1 MEQSNLFDETKIL
14 TNTSHNGY
22 QRCLGLLEN
31 NPNTRDWRVLVEL
44 NAILN
49 YGSAACWWYP
59 YFLKEREEFMY
70 ESVKPSTLKVA
81 ELRSELGA
89 RGLPTTGK
97 KAELVSNLTANMES
111 SKDTTLKTV
120 SGKGKKKTK
129 RQLVADYKKLFP
141 QRTGMGT
148 SATVDEYINRCVGK
162 IVEEKYKDIILEP
175 NLDILRDFL
184 EEHKDTIN
192 RLIRQIQPG
201 HRSLLSW
208 TELFSSPTVTTAT
221 HRLQGW
227 GGVRIGGLI
236 QDLSWEES
244 KKFANPLYTLLSLS
258 DIRLTPHLL
267 LPWFLEELGLGGKV
281 TYRDIL
287 RVQDT
292 LNVNTNDRIRQNIS
306 DNSLKLTRVL
316 LEYIELPVLN
326 SRNCISPI
334 VEIIRYANMKYPNN
348 VLPNGNLYDEHN
360 DQQTEDRITN
370 IVNTATGMF
379 ELLVKFG
386 LKDQGLT
393 GLEFD
398 VLGETWRRVNSQ
410 RGLEKVMRYTDPR
423 DPHSQFTRAQR
434 LSLLCHSNLRKYWIE
449 SYETFN
455 RKKIVNVARGLEEEN
470 SPFSEMDYDTFRVLG
485 ETVKKSKVNRP
496 HPTTLRRNTISQGR
510 NQDLISAMQRL
521 NTSRGLKSLT
531 SPIGEGQGIDME
543 LIEKIMNTQRDLN
556 LIEDA
561 KYSES
566 RMGPEDYTEPPPPQF
581 QIGDNIMWGDGLK
594 GVVIGT
600 PKGNLK
606 ILGDNMKRYI
616 LSNKTRNMKLIE
628 REPEPF
634 IDEIDGGGSKKKK
647 RTKRKAKKK
656 MTIRKGQVKGNN
668 SAYFEF
674 KSGSSRK
681 FWRIT
686 KKGNKIIT
694 QYGKLGS
701 LGQMTTKDYGSK
713 VNQEY
718 DKLIQSKKK
727 KGYVEKMDFGD
738 PNPKKSTN
746 VEREYIKVCRKA
758 EKSKVLNPR
767 NKSLDCEGMLDQG
780 ESELKWMTQWH
791 KDALKKGEYDWDKYN
806 EHYKK
811 KRLLRG
817 GTQLETPQL
826 IIRTSEEDNPEL
838 LSPPVSENA
847 RIKFKG
853 MNDEEKIRSAFYSE
867 LAWGIPREHID
878 MFYIP
883 ILLSI
888 PIDEEIEYE
897 VNEYIKEK
905 SLLGRE
911 RGIFKTPK
919 QLLEMFLNMVSKEYE
934 DDIYQRL
941 EEEKERKQAEAQAAD
956 LEKHMEVLMEL
967 EKTMNVLIDNINDTM
982 QECTSKGIY
991 YEGCVKLHKLKKNK
1005 KDLEELIL
1013 QIKENIR
1020 ALF

>member
-1 MEQSNLFDETKIL
+1 MEQPDLFDETKIL

-31 NPNTRDWRVLVEL
+31 NPNTREWRVLVKL

-49 YGSAACWWYP
+49 QNSATCWWYP

-70 ESVKPSTLKVA
+70 DSVKPSTLKVA
-81 ELRSELGA
+81 ELRSELKE

-111 SKDTTLKTV
+111 SKETTLKTV

-141 QRTGMGT
+141 QGARMGT

-184 EEHKDTIN
+184 EEHKVTIN
-192 RLIRQIQPG
+192 RLILQIQPG

-208 TELFSSPTVTTAT
+208 TELFRSPTVTTAT

-227 GGVRIGGLI
+227 GGVRIGGLN
-236 QDLSWEES
+236 QDLAWEES

-258 DIRLTPHLL
+258 DKRLTTHLL
-267 LPWFLEELGLGGKV
+267 LPWFLEELGIDGNL
-281 TYRDIL
+281 TYRDII

-316 LEYIELPVLN
+316 LEYIIPRVLN

-386 LKDQGLT
+386 LRDQGLT
-393 GLEFD
+393 DLEFD

-410 RGLEKVMRYTDPR
+410 RGLAKVMRYTDPM
-423 DPHSQFTRAQR
+423 DPHSQFSRAQR
-434 LSLLCHSNLRKYWIE
+434 LFLLCHSNLRKYWIE
-449 SYETFN
+449 TYGTFN

-485 ETVKKSKVNRP
+485 ETVKKEPR
-496 HPTTLRRNTISQGR
+496 TGRALRRNTISQGR

-531 SPIGEGQGIDME
+531 SPIGEGQGVDME

-566 RMGPEDYTEPPPPQF
+566 RMGPEEYTEPPPPQF
-581 QIGDNIMWGDGLK
+581 QIGDSIMWGDGLK

-606 ILGDNMKRYI
+606 ILGDNMKRYF
-616 LSNKTRNMKLIE
+616 LSGKTRNMKLIE
-628 REPEPF
+628 RGPEPF
-634 IDEIDGGGSKKKK
+634 IDSLDGGSKKKK

-656 MTIRKGQVKGNN
+656 RTIRKGRVKGNN

-686 KKGNKIIT
+686 KKGNQIIT

-713 VNQEY
+713 VDQEY

-738 PNPKKSTN
+738 PNPKKPTN

-758 EKSKVLNPR
+758 EKSKVLNP
-767 NKSLDCEGMLDQG
+767 NQVSQDCEGMLDQG

-791 KDALKKGEYDWDKYN
+791 KDALTKGEYDWNKYN
-806 EHYKK
+806 EHYKSKRKTK
-811 KRLLRG
+811 KTKNQVGGYWKERVYDILECDGIEDKKSTEKCIKNLLRKILAGPDGQEILKSFIDENSSVTLQTYLQDLLRKILAGPDGQELLKSFIDEKSDVTLQKYFQNIIKNILWSIASSLLVGKG
-817 GTQLETPQL
+817 GIKPPISWEDDLVDPITIEDVEKETGIYELDPNICLRNLWRAVLIKLIPGSSTVGNIRNSLGNLLFNLRDAETPMH
-826 IIRTSEEDNPEL
+826 S
-838 LSPPVSENA
+838 
-847 RIKFKG
+847 
-853 MNDEEKIRSAFYSE
+853 
-867 LAWGIPREHID
+867 
-878 MFYIP
+878 
-883 ILLSI
+883 
-888 PIDEEIEYE
+888 
-897 VNEYIKEK
+897 
-905 SLLGRE
+905 
-911 RGIFKTPK
+911 
-919 QLLEMFLNMVSKEYE
+919 NMHSNM
-934 DDIYQRL
+934 
-941 EEEKERKQAEAQAAD
+941 
-956 LEKHMEVLMEL
+956 HS
-967 EKTMNVLIDNINDTM
+967 TMYGN
-982 QECTSKGIY
+982 
-991 YEGCVKLHKLKKNK
+991 
-1005 KDLEELIL
+1005 
-1013 QIKENIR
+1013 
-1020 ALF
+1020 